1 MFEHFWGNQHVA
13 AALEQMISRD
23 RLAQTLLFAG
33 PEGVG
38 KATLARRLAA
48 RLLGHPEQIERDDL
62 SLPENTGIVAAR
74 ERWAPDKRNQDPLLF
89 ASYPDFVTFPPDGP
103 LRQISIDQTRLLR
116 EWAKLAPNQGRR
128 RVFLIDHV
136 DRAGEHAANALL
148 KTLEEPSPHLILIMT
163 AENAYDLLPTIR
175 SRAVPFQFTPLSTE
189 ETREFVRARGMD
201 QAERRAALSG
211 GSPGVAVSLD
221 LEAYDKRRA
230 AMFTLLR
237 VAAGVMPFG
246 AWVPYSESIGRSKS
260 EKLELHLKVLYDLLR
275 DVLVLR
281 ESGGAVRNEDL
292 RGGAGGRGA
301 QGFVRVDPRGG
312 KEGGRPG
319 AVDPAQHSEVDCA
332 GRVDCGSAE
341 RQRGAIAVYCRGEDI
356 VFSEENA
363 QRRRA
368 YHLGVSSP
376 PS

>member
-1 MFEHFWGNQHVA
+1 MFEGFWGNPHVT
-13 AALEQMISRD
+13 AALEQMLARD

-38 KATLARRLAA
+38 KATMARRLAA
-48 RLLGHPEQIERDDL
+48 RLLGHAGQIERDDL
-62 SLPENTGIVAAR
+62 SLPENIEIVAAR
-74 ERWAPDKRNQDPLLF
+74 ERWPADKRNQDPLLF

-116 EWAKLAPNQGRR
+116 EWAKLAPNQGSR

-175 SRAVPFQFTPLSTE
+175 SRAVPFQFAPLSAGE
-189 ETREFVRARGMD
+189 IHEFVGARGLD
-201 QAERRAALSG
+201 HPERRAVLSG

-237 VAAGVMPFG
+237 VAAGLLPFG

-281 ESGGAVRNEDL
+281 ESGPAVRQAVRNEDL
-292 RGGAGGRGA
+292 RAELEAVARKVSFTWIRGA
-301 QGFVRVDPRGG
+301 VQKVDDLAGLIRRNIQ
-312 KEGGRPG
+312 KSI
-319 AVDPAQHSEVDCA
+319 ALDALIVDL
-332 GRVDCGSAE
+332 R
-341 RQRGAIAVYCRGEDI
+341 
-356 VFSEENA
+356 
-363 QRRRA
+363 
-368 YHLGVSSP
+368 
-376 PS
+376 

>member
-1 MFEHFWGNQHVA
+1 MFEGFWGNSHVTA
-13 AALEQMISRD
+13 AVEQMIARG

-48 RLLGHPEQIERDDL
+48 QLLGHAEQIERDDL
-62 SLPENTGIVAAR
+62 SLPENMQIVAGR

-89 ASYPDFVTFPPDGP
+89 ASYADFVTFPPDGP

-116 EWAKLAPNQGRR
+116 EWAKLAPNQGSR

-148 KTLEEPSPHLILIMT
+148 KTLEEPAPHLILIMT

-175 SRAVPFQFTPLSTE
+175 SRAVPFQFTPLTTE
-189 ETREFVRARGMD
+189 ETREFVRTRGMD
-201 QAERRAALSG
+201 HAERRAALSG

-221 LEAYDKRRA
+221 LEAYDKRRT

-246 AWVPYSESIGRSKS
+246 EWVPYSEAIGRSKS

-281 ESGGAVRNEDL
+281 ESGGAVRNQDL
-292 RGGAGGRGA
+292 RAELEAVARKVSFGWIRGA
-301 QGFVRVDPRGG
+301 VKKVDDLAGLIRRNIQ
-312 KEGGRPG
+312 KSI
-319 AVDPAQHSEVDCA
+319 ALDALIVDL
-332 GRVDCGSAE
+332 
-341 RQRGAIAVYCRGEDI
+341 
-356 VFSEENA
+356 
-363 QRRRA
+363 RR
-368 YHLGVSSP
+368 
-376 PS
+376 

>member
-1 MFEHFWGNQHVA
+1 MFERFWGNPHVTV
-13 AALEQMISRD
+13 ALEQMIARG

-48 RLLGHPEQIERDDL
+48 ELLGHTEQIERDDL
-62 SLPENTGIVAAR
+62 SLPENTEIVAAR

-116 EWAKLAPNQGRR
+116 EWAKLAPNHGNR

-148 KTLEEPSPHLILIMT
+148 KTLEEPSPYLILIMT

-175 SRAVPFQFTPLSTE
+175 SRAVPFQFAPLSTE
-189 ETREFVRARGMD
+189 GIREFVRARGMD
-201 QAERRAALSG
+201 DAERRAALSG

-246 AWVPYSESIGRSKS
+246 AWVPYSEAIGRSKS

-281 ESGGAVRNEDL
+281 ESGPTTRGDVRNEDL
-292 RGGAGGRGA
+292 RAELVAVARKVSFAWIREAVKKVDDLAGLIRRNIQKSIA
-301 QGFVRVDPRGG
+301 LDALIVDL
-312 KEGGRPG
+312 
-319 AVDPAQHSEVDCA
+319 
-332 GRVDCGSAE
+332 
-341 RQRGAIAVYCRGEDI
+341 
-356 VFSEENA
+356 
-363 QRRRA
+363 RA
-368 YHLGVSSP
+368 SNRSLTVAAR
-376 PS
+376 

>member
-1 MFEHFWGNQHVA
+1 MFEHFWGNQHVT
-13 AALEQMISRD
+13 AALEQMIARD

-48 RLLGHPEQIERDDL
+48 RLLGHAEQIERDDL

-74 ERWAPDKRNQDPLLF
+74 ERWPPEKRNQDPLLF

-116 EWAKLAPNQGRR
+116 EWAKLAPNHGSR

-148 KTLEEPSPHLILIMT
+148 KTLEEPSPYLILIMT

-175 SRAVPFQFTPLSTE
+175 SRAVPFHFTPLSME
-189 ETREFVRARGMD
+189 ETRKFVHARGVD
-201 QAERRAALSG
+201 RADRRAALSG
-211 GSPGVAVSLD
+211 GSPGVAVTLD

-246 AWVPYSESIGRSKS
+246 AWVPYSEAIGRSKS

-275 DVLVLR
+275 DVLVLKDA
-281 ESGGAVRNEDL
+281 GGAVRNEDL
-292 RGGAGGRGA
+292 RAELKAVAGKVSFAWIRGA
-301 QGFVRVDPRGG
+301 VGKVDDLAALIRRNIQ
-312 KEGGRPG
+312 KSI
-319 AVDPAQHSEVDCA
+319 ALDAWIVDLRENTSLFTRAAQ
-332 GRVDCGSAE
+332 
-341 RQRGAIAVYCRGEDI
+341 
-356 VFSEENA
+356 
-363 QRRRA
+363 
-368 YHLGVSSP
+368 
-376 PS
+376 